1 LNRANQTSENL
12 IQVSGLKMNFHLRQG
27 LVTAVEDMGFTIP
40 RGRIVGLVG
49 ESGCGKSL
57 TARALMRIEAP
68 ACIESGEILL
78 NPSEPEEI
86 RLHELS
92 PDHPVLRSVRWK
104 QIAMVF
110 QEPMTSL
117 GPMHTIGNQIEEAI
131 RLHLPLDKKEAREL
145 AIRALQSVEMP
156 RPQQVINQ
164 YPHQISGGMRQR
176 AMIAMALS
184 CQPRLL
190 IADEPTTALDA
201 STEFQIL
208 ELLAQHQASSG
219 MTVLYI
225 THNLSVVAQIAEEV
239 LVMYLGRVAEKAN
252 VKDLFSEP
260 RHPYTRALLR
270 SIPRIDQ
277 DPDSRLETVKGDVPN
292 PFNRPPGCAFHPRC
306 PDMMPGRC
314 DRDIPRL
321 IRSGETS
328 FVACHLYSDVE
339 EVRNNG

>member
-1 LNRANQTSENL
+1 MKTSENL
-12 IQVSGLKMNFHLRQG
+12 IQVNCLKMSFHLRQG
-27 LVTAVEDMGFTIP
+27 TVTAVEDMSFTIP
-40 RGRIVGLVG
+40 RGRIIGLVG
-49 ESGCGKSL
+49 ESGCGKSM

-78 NPSEPEEI
+78 NPSSKDEI
-86 RLHELS
+86 RLHGLP
-92 PDHPVLRSVRWK
+92 PDHHILRSVRWK
-104 QIAMVF
+104 KIAMVF

-131 RLHLPLDKKEAREL
+131 RLHLPLNKKEAREL
-145 AIRALQSVEMP
+145 AIGALQSVEMP
-156 RPQQVINQ
+156 RPLQIIRQ

-201 STEFQIL
+201 STESQIL
-208 ELLAQHQASSG
+208 ELLVQHQASSG
-219 MTVLYI
+219 MAVLYI

-239 LVMYLGRVAEKAN
+239 IVMYLGRVAEKAN
-252 VKDLFSEP
+252 VQDLFSEP

-277 DPDSRLETVKGDVPN
+277 DPESRLETVEGDVPN

-306 PDMMPGRC
+306 PDMIPGHC
-314 DRDIPRL
+314 DRNIPRL
-321 IRSGETS
+321 FRLGETS
-328 FVACHLYSDVE
+328 FVACHLYSDFK
-339 EVRNNG
+339 EVHNNG